1 MLVALECVTMEC
13 LMDMLVP
20 KLLSLQ
26 LNTCTRTLC
35 SSFQKVDG
43 KLMANFSLLI
53 DLLLVIFLLPV
64 SFMLTS
70 SLTLFFPCTGEA
82 ANKDKEIKRCV
93 TDAYKKTDEEF
104 LLEASK
110 V

>member
-1 MLVALECVTMEC
+1 
-13 LMDMLVP
+13 MDMLAP

-53 DLLLVIFLLPV
+53 DLLLVIF
-64 SFMLTS
+64 
-70 SLTLFFPCTGEA
+70 
-82 ANKDKEIKRCV
+82 D
-93 TDAYKKTDEEF
+93 F
-104 LLEASK
+104 L
-110 V
+110 

>member
-1 MLVALECVTMEC
+1 MALQAKKGSNKLELMFLIVCLVLVALECVTMEC
-13 LMDMLVP
+13 LMDMLAP

-53 DLLLVIFLLPV
+53 DLLLVIFYYL
-64 SFMLTS
+64 
-70 SLTLFFPCTGEA
+70 
-82 ANKDKEIKRCV
+82 
-93 TDAYKKTDEEF
+93 
-104 LLEASK
+104 
-110 V
+110 